1 MTDSITPTQHSSLVG
16 GSTAARRIGC
26 QRSYAL
32 EQYVIEN
39 SGGEIDKGSVY
50 AQEGTVLHEIM
61 AIALEKDI
69 EPTTLLP
76 FTFKTDKDGG
86 WEFTVDLDLW
96 EDKGEPALKAFD
108 TFVAEQEERLGE
120 PMQFLI
126 ETSVQF
132 PGIEGAFGTS
142 DIIARCG
149 NEIFVLDW
157 KFGRGVVPA
166 EENKQ
171 LMFYTAGAL
180 NTARDFFKG
189 MALNHET
196 PVTMAII
203 QLMRPGVI
211 DTWRTDL
218 LRLHHFEVE
227 LHGAIQAIQNEGMDA
242 PIKEGS
248 WCTFAK
254 CKTVCPLHIG
264 AARKLADSFD
274 KLKAVATGERMA
286 SDEEGD
292 LVGICPACGSYHK
305 DYEEPKCDCLE
316 PPKMAERYAEM
327 LDLVDMVEDWCKEV
341 REQAHSAAN
350 SGADIPGWVLEKG
363 RKGPR
368 KWAIDEKEVID
379 TFTGQGFDLDEDTVA
394 PRKVLT
400 LPQLEKILKRQ
411 DKVIPDDFVTQSEPT
426 TTRLVRAENATEVVE
441 PTAKRAA
448 ALAEKLMKL

>member
-1 MTDSITPTQHSSLVG
+1 MIPTQHSSLVG

-26 QRSYAL
+26 QRSYSL
-32 EQYVIEN
+32 EQYVIQNSAEN
-39 SGGEIDKGSVY
+39 LDKGSVY
-50 AQEGTVLHEIM
+50 AMEGSALHDLV
-61 AIALEKDI
+61 AIALEHDR
-69 EPTTLLP
+69 EPTEMLP
-76 FTFKTDKDGG
+76 FTYTDAKTGE
-86 WEFTVDLDLW
+86 EFTVDLDLW

-108 TFVAEQEERLGE
+108 KFVVEQEERLGE
-120 PMQFLI
+120 PMKFLI

-149 NEIFVLDW
+149 NEIYVLDW

-171 LMFYTAGAL
+171 LMFYACGAL
-180 NTARDFFKG
+180 NTARSFFDG
-189 MALNHET
+189 MNLTSET

-203 QLMRPGVI
+203 QPMRPGVI

-227 LHGAIQAIQNEGMDA
+227 LHGAIQAIQSEGMDA

-274 KLKAVATGERMA
+274 KLKTA
-286 SDEEGD
+286 SEGKAKPKVD
-292 LVGICPACGSYHK
+292 MPA
-305 DYEEPKCDCLE
+305 L
-316 PPKMAERYAEM
+316 YAEM

-341 REQAHSAAN
+341 REQAHSVAN

-379 TFTGQGFDLDEDTVA
+379 TFTSQGFDLDEDTVA

-411 DKVIPDDFVTQSEPT
+411 DKVIPDGFATQSEPT
-426 TTRLVRAENATEVVE
+426 TTRLARAENATEVVE

-448 ALAEKLMKL
+448 ALAEKLMRL

>member
-1 MTDSITPTQHSSLVG
+1 MSESITPTQHSSLVG

-26 QRSYAL
+26 QRSYHL
-32 EQYVIEN
+32 EQYVIQN

-61 AIALEKDI
+61 AIALEKDV

-108 TFVAEQEERLGE
+108 KFVAEQEDRLGE

-180 NTARDFFKG
+180 NTARDFFNG
-189 MALNHET
+189 MTLNHET

-203 QLMRPGVI
+203 QPMRPGVI
-211 DTWRTDL
+211 DTWPTNL

-274 KLKAVATGERMA
+274 KLKAA
-286 SDEEGD
+286 SEGKAKPK
-292 LVGICPACGSYHK
+292 VNMPA
-305 DYEEPKCDCLE
+305 
-316 PPKMAERYAEM
+316 MYAEM

-368 KWAIDEKEVID
+368 KWAIDEQEVID

-411 DKVIPDDFVTQSEPT
+411 DKVIPDSFATQSEPT

-448 ALAEKLMKL
+448 ALAEKLMRL

>member
-1 MTDSITPTQHSSLVG
+1 MTIIPTQHSSLVG

-32 EQYVIEN
+32 EQYVIQN
-39 SGGEIDKGSVY
+39 SQEDLDKGSIY
-50 AQEGTVLHEIM
+50 AMEGSALHEM
-61 AIALEKDI
+61 FAIALEKDI

-76 FTFKTDKDGG
+76 FTYVDPKTGQS
-86 WEFTVDLDLW
+86 FTVNQDLW

-108 TFVAEQEERLGE
+108 TFVAQEEERLGE
-120 PMQFLI
+120 PMKFLI
-126 ETSVQF
+126 EARVEF
-132 PGIEGAFGTS
+132 PGIPGAFGTS

-149 NEIFVLDW
+149 NEIHIMDW
-157 KFGRGVVPA
+157 KCGRGVVPA

-180 NTARDFFKG
+180 NTARSFFKG
-189 MALNHET
+189 MNLTHET

-203 QLMRPGVI
+203 QPMRPGVI

-254 CKTVCPLHIG
+254 CKVVCPLHIG

-274 KLKAVATGERMA
+274 KLKAA
-286 SDEEGD
+286 SEGKAKPKVD
-292 LVGICPACGSYHK
+292 MPA
-305 DYEEPKCDCLE
+305 
-316 PPKMAERYAEM
+316 MYAEM

-368 KWAIDEKEVID
+368 KWAIDEQEVID

-411 DKVIPDDFVTQSEPT
+411 DKVIPDGFATQSEPT

-448 ALAEKLMKL
+448 ALAEKLMRL